1 MTQKRTLNELEAT
14 FNAATTD
21 SGMKFHAEIVDE
33 EVLQI
38 VVDDREEFPVFVT
51 IDDGQILCVSNL
63 WNQSEIREG
72 AESELNK
79 ILLELNLPVPLS
91 AFAITR
97 GGQYSIYG
105 SLAPTSI
112 IDNVIREVEALS
124 DNTLSAIEEFSEY
137 LQ

>member
-1 MTQKRTLNELEAT
+1 ML
-14 FNAATTD
+14 
-21 SGMKFHAEIVDE
+21 
-33 EVLQI
+33 
-38 VVDDREEFPVFVT
+38 VT

-91 AFAITR
+91 AFAITS

-112 IDNVIREVEALS
+112 TDNVIREVETLS

>member
-1 MTQKRTLNELEAT
+1 MSEKRTLNELEAT

-21 SGMKFHAEIVDE
+21 SGMKFNAEIVDE
-33 EVLQI
+33 EVLQVI
-38 VVDDREEFPVFVT
+38 VDDREEFPVYVT

-63 WNQSEIREG
+63 WNKSEIREG
-72 AESELNK
+72 AENELNK

-105 SLAPTSI
+105 SLSPESI
-112 IDNVIREVEALS
+112 IDNVISEVETLS

>member
-1 MTQKRTLNELEAT
+1 MSEKRTLTELEAT
-14 FNAATTD
+14 FNVATTD
-21 SGMKFHAEIVDE
+21 SGMKFYAEIVDQ

-51 IDDGQILCVSNL
+51 IDDSQILCVSNL
-63 WNQSEIREG
+63 WNKSEIRDG
-72 AESELNK
+72 AENELNR
-79 ILLELNLPVPLS
+79 ILLELSLPVPLS

-105 SLAPTSI
+105 SMSPTSI
-112 IDNVIREVEALS
+112 IDNVILEVETLS

>member
-1 MTQKRTLNELEAT
+1 MSEKRTLTELEAA
-14 FNAATTD
+14 FNAATTE
-21 SGMKFHAEIVDE
+21 SGMKFNAEIVDG

-63 WNQSEIREG
+63 WNKSEIREG
-72 AESELNK
+72 ADNELNTM
-79 ILLELNLPVPLS
+79 LLELNLPVPLS

-97 GGQYSIYG
+97 GGQYCIYG
-105 SLAPTSI
+105 SLSPASI
-112 IDNVIREVEALS
+112 IDNVVLEVETLS

>member
-1 MTQKRTLNELEAT
+1 MSEKRTLTELEAT
-14 FNAATTD
+14 FNVATTD
-21 SGMKFHAEIVDE
+21 SGMKFNAEIVDQ

-51 IDDGQILCVSNL
+51 IDDSQILCVSNL
-63 WNQSEIREG
+63 WNKSEIRDG
-72 AESELNK
+72 AENELNR
-79 ILLELNLPVPLS
+79 IFLELSLPVPLS

-105 SLAPTSI
+105 SMSPTSI
-112 IDNVIREVEALS
+112 IDNVILEVETLS

>member
-1 MTQKRTLNELEAT
+1 MSEKRTLTELEAT
-14 FNAATTD
+14 FNVAMTD
-21 SGMKFHAEIVDE
+21 SGMKFNAEIVDQ

-51 IDDGQILCVSNL
+51 IDNSQILCVSNL
-63 WNQSEIREG
+63 WNKSEIREG
-72 AESELNK
+72 AENELNK
-79 ILLELNLPVPLS
+79 ILLELSLPVPLS

-105 SLAPTSI
+105 SMSPTSI
-112 IDNVIREVEALS
+112 IDNVILEVETLS

>member
-1 MTQKRTLNELEAT
+1 MTEKRTLNELEAT

-21 SGMKFHAEIVDE
+21 SGMKFNAETVDE

-51 IDDGQILCVSNL
+51 IDDAQILCVSNL

-72 AESELNK
+72 SENELNK

-97 GGQYSIYG
+97 GGQYSIFG

>member
-1 MTQKRTLNELEAT
+1 MTEKRTLNELEVT

-21 SGMKFHAEIVDE
+21 SGMKFSAEIVDD

-72 AESELNK
+72 SENELNK